1 MFYNET
7 IKDQTK
13 QIKDDLKEI
22 FNLYKDGKYNFLL
35 NNIYKYANDQFTISK
50 SCTDGTRS
58 NQEHC
63 NSFSDRIFTIYNN
76 WRTNL

>member
-22 FNLYKDGKYNFLL
+22 LNLNKDGKYNFLL
-35 NNIYKYANDQFTISK
+35 NNIYKYANDQFTLSK
-50 SCTDGTRS
+50 SCTDDTRS
-58 NQEHC
+58 NQEHS

-76 WRTNL
+76 WRSNS